1 MISKDTISLV
11 RDRTDIVAVVS
22 DTIPSL
28 KKRGRRFVGLCP
40 FHQEKTPSFHVNPDT
55 GLYHCF
61 GCKESG
67 DAFRYLERLEGF
79 TFIEAVRA
87 LADRAGVE
95 IVEERGSVPDDGDR
109 RKKDRDALY
118 DVLHMA
124 AGWFEEQI
132 RENPQRRYA
141 LDELKRRA
149 LDADSPAV
157 RSFRV
162 GYAPPGWDGLAT
174 FLRKQGVSPALGESV
189 GLLVPRASAQEGG
202 SAHRGYYDRFRH
214 RLMFAVSNAQGRV
227 VAFSGRALAP
237 AEDEA
242 TRDPPPKYINSPE
255 SPVYVKGATL
265 FGLWQAR
272 HEIRRREAAIL
283 VEGNFDVVS
292 LHARGIENVVAPLG
306 TAFTSDQARL
316 LRRYAPAVTLLFD
329 GDAAGRKAAR
339 AAEGPC
345 DEAGLDAR
353 VGLLPDRID
362 PDQFVRDKG
371 ETGLRHVVA
380 QARGLFEYLIDVDLD
395 ESFNAADASER
406 AARVKRITTLLER
419 QKDPVRRGMLETY
432 ADYAAGRLDL
442 VRSAPNAFRALKR
455 AILAAA
461 RAASVPTRPTGPRPW
476 EARVQSRRPGRAE
489 RKAIVGAVLDFPVL
503 LDDSEMQSA
512 IQLLEG
518 ESARIVAGISQSLRV
533 SAGGQK
539 VLDSSEFLAQ
549 MPAAIQAF
557 AAARL
562 AAPEYDTVDEAR
574 TAVRANAKKLRES
587 DIARQTSEIVREQHR
602 VIGDWETQVELA
614 KHVDALVRQRQGLM
628 GTRNEGAFPGLNRAM
643 GTNGRTPDGSRMPEG
658 NGGGPDRVGQKHRG
672 SDGDEE
678 S

>member
-1 MISKDTISLV
+1 
-11 RDRTDIVAVVS
+11 
-22 DTIPSL
+22 
-28 KKRGRRFVGLCP
+28 
-40 FHQEKTPSFHVNPDT
+40 
-55 GLYHCF
+55 
-61 GCKESG
+61 
-67 DAFRYLERLEGF
+67 
-79 TFIEAVRA
+79 
-87 LADRAGVE
+87 
-95 IVEERGSVPDDGDR
+95 
-109 RKKDRDALY
+109 
-118 DVLHMA
+118 MA
-124 AGWFEEQI
+124 AGWFEQQL
-132 RENPQRRYA
+132 REHPQRQYA

-149 LDADSPAV
+149 LDADNPAV
-157 RSFRV
+157 QAFRV
-162 GYAPPGWDGLAT
+162 GYAPVGWEGLAM
-174 FLRKQGVSPALGESV
+174 FLKKQGVSPTLGESV
-189 GLLVPRASAQEGG
+189 GLLVPRATAPESGG
-202 SAHRGYYDRFRH
+202 GHRGYYDRFRH
-214 RLMFAVSNAQGRV
+214 RLMFAVINAQGRV
-227 VAFSGRALAP
+227 VAFSGRALAAAP
-237 AEDEA
+237 GDEPP
-242 TRDPPPKYINSPE
+242 REPPPKYINSPE

-272 HEIRRREAAIL
+272 HEVRRREAAIV

-306 TAFTSDQARL
+306 TAFTADQARL

-345 DEAGLDAR
+345 DEAGIDAR
-353 VGLLPDRID
+353 VALLPDRID

-371 ETGLRHVVA
+371 EAALRHVVA

-395 ESFNAADASER
+395 ESFNAADGSER
-406 AARVKRITTLLER
+406 AARVKRITNLLER
-419 QKDPVRRGMLETY
+419 QQDPVRRGMLETY

-461 RAASVPTRPTGPRPW
+461 RAASVPTRNGPRPW
-476 EARVQSRRPGRAE
+476 EARIQARRPGRAE
-489 RKAIVGAVLDFPVL
+489 RKAIVGALLDFPVL

-518 ESARIVAGISQSLRV
+518 DSARIVAGITQSLRAG
-533 SAGGQK
+533 AGGQK

-574 TAVRANAKKLRES
+574 RAVSANAKKLRES
-587 DIARQTSEIVREQHR
+587 NIARKTTEIVREQHR

-628 GTRNEGAFPGLNRAM
+628 GTRDVSGI
-643 GTNGRTPDGSRMPEG
+643 D
-658 NGGGPDRVGQKHRG
+658 GGGRVKDGRRQDRVGQKHRG
-672 SDGDEE
+672 SDGDKE